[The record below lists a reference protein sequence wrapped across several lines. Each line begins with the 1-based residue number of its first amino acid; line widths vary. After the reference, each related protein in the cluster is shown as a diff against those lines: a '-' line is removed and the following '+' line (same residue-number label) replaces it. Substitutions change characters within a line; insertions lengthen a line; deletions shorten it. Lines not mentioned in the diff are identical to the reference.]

1 MHRFFVLLFGLLLVQ
16 PSGVSTV
23 QATSEAVPLRIRFTG
38 LRNTVGTIGMGI
50 YRTQEEFETDKPFQS
65 ITLSKKGVKDGILVH
80 ALQLAP
86 AVYAISVLDDE
97 NNNHQM
103 DFNWMHIP
111 KEGYGFSNYV
121 HSGLVRPKVNKFQ
134 FRLQAPL
141 EVVVKMQYW

>member
-1 MHRFFVLLFGLLLVQ
+1 MRKYLILLFGLLLLHQ
-16 PSGVSTV
+16 HLMPTAH
-23 QATSEAVPLRIRFTG
+23 ATAEAVPLRIRFTG
-38 LRNTVGTIGMGI
+38 LRNSVGTIGMGI
-50 YRTQEEFETDKPFQS
+50 YRTQEEFDSDKPFQS
-65 ITLSKKGVKDGILVH
+65 ITLSKKGLKDGNLVH
-80 ALQLAP
+80 SLQLAP

-121 HSGLVRPKVNKFQ
+121 HSGLVRPKVTKFQ

-141 EVVVKMQYW
+141 EVEVKMQYW